1 MLSCDTLVLTA
12 DFSAYNSNMLAK
24 NSDRP
29 LGESQPL
36 VWVPAAD
43 HSPGDMLQCTYIS
56 IPQAAHTYGILGS
69 KPYWIWGFE
78 MGVNEKGVA
87 IANEAQGS
95 RAAAETETGLLGM
108 DLLRLGLERGSSAAK
123 ALKVITG
130 LLAEYGQNANA
141 CPLFDRR
148 YENSYM
154 IVDSKEAWLLET
166 AGRDWAAKQIHDR
179 AAISNCYIIEE
190 DYDIASPCL
199 VSNARSNGWISPQEP
214 FNFAKAYTLPAVRQT
229 NSVPRLRR
237 LIQLSD
243 SKKSHDFSS
252 LGSILRDHF
261 ENELMAPRFGA
272 GYGTFPT
279 ICMHA
284 MTWDSS
290 QTAASML
297 VGYREVLGPV
307 MRHAFSIPCCSL
319 YLPVYC
325 TGYLPLG
332 AQIGGEFYD
341 SQSLW
346 WLFERLA
353 MIVSADSD
361 LFSPQVRQAAH
372 SLELQFDQAAAHTE
386 ALAVRSI
393 KEGNPSHAMDL
404 LNRLMDDCAE
414 KAVAFAGEQF
424 QLIRAQLAERGG
436 LAGPRQD
443 FLLEYCRRVHMTLL

>member
-12 DFSAYNSNMLAK
+12 EFSAYQSNMLAK

-36 VWVPAAD
+36 VWYPAAD
-43 HSPGDMLQCTYIS
+43 HGPGETLQCTYIS
-56 IPQAAHTYGILGS
+56 IPQAAHTYGVLGS
-69 KPYWIWGFE
+69 KPFWIWGFE

-95 RAAAETETGLLGM
+95 RAAEETDTGLLGM
-108 DLLRLGLERGSSAAK
+108 DLLRLGLERGSSAAE
-123 ALKVITG
+123 ALNIIT
-130 LLAEYGQNANA
+130 LLLEKYGQNANA

-166 AGRDWAAKQIHDR
+166 AGRDWAAKQIHSR
-179 AAISNCYIIEE
+179 LAISNCYIIEE
-190 DYDIASPCL
+190 DYDCASPRL
-199 VSNARSNGWISPQEP
+199 ESSARQNGWISPQEP

-237 LIQLSD
+237 LNQLSD
-243 SKKSHDFSS
+243 RKKSHDFSS
-252 LGSILRDHF
+252 LGLIFRDHY
-261 ENELMAPRFGA
+261 ENELLEPRFGA

-297 VGYREVLGPV
+297 VSYRHGLGPV
-307 MRHAFSIPCCSL
+307 LRHAFSIPCCSL

-325 TGYLPLG
+325 TGYLPPQ
-332 AQIGGEFYD
+332 AQTGGEFYD
-341 SQSLW
+341 SRSLW

-353 MIVSADSD
+353 MIVSVDYD
-361 LFSPQVRQAAH
+361 RFSPQLRQAAH
-372 SLELQFDQAAAHTE
+372 SLEQQFDQAAADTE
-386 ALAVRSI
+386 TSAAQSI
-393 KEGNPSHAMDL
+393 HQGNPDHAMDL

-414 KAVAFAGEQF
+414 KAAAFAAEQF
-424 QLIRAQLAERGG
+424 QLIRAQLSGSGG

-443 FLLEYCRRVHMTLL
+443 FLLEYCRRVHMALL